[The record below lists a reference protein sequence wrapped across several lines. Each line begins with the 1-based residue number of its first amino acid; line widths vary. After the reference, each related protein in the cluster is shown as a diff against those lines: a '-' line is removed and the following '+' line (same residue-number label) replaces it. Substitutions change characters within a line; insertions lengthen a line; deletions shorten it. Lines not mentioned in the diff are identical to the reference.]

1 MRLTC
6 KIGKIEFDD
15 GMPLSKA
22 KLVRD
27 TLMGQVLNPT
37 DGIKIKNPRGALDFC
52 RQSFPEDSAMILEVG
67 LINGA
72 TGKID
77 VD

>member
-15 GMPLSKA
+15 EIELSKA
-22 KLVRD
+22 KLIRD
-27 TLMGQVLNPT
+27 TVMGQVLNPT
-37 DGIKIKNPRGALDFC
+37 DGRKVRTPRQALDFA
-52 RQSFPEDSAMILEVG
+52 RESFPEQSSQILEVG
-67 LINGA
+67 LVNGA